1 MQEIPNNLPNI
12 EKLLMRIRSAEKSNA
27 KEIRLTMKEA
37 KEVVDELA
45 LVSGRLNK
53 TVLEIHQKLEKLVQN
68 SQVVDVKF
76 DGGDF

>member
-1 MQEIPNNLPNI
+1 MQTIPDNLPNI
-12 EKLLMRIRSAEKSNA
+12 EKLLMRIKSADKSNA

-37 KEVVDELA
+37 KDLVDELA

-53 TVLEIHQKLEKLVQN
+53 TVLEIHQKLDKITQN
-68 SQVVDVKF
+68 SQSIDIKF